1 MDEDYYNYT
10 LQNSVPQQDLRLANI
25 EALVCLKAKA
35 FINLTEQKEKGEQI
49 DAKKIAKHKTDV
61 FRLAAMLTPNSNFD
75 LPPTIFNDLQAF
87 AEAIKNDLP
96 NKQMFENFGLPTAN
110 AQEILNL
117 LIASFGIEKK
127 EQS

>member
-10 LQNSVPQQDLRLANI
+10 LQHSIPQQDLRLANI

-61 FRLAAMLTPNSNFD
+61 FRLAAMLAPNSNFD
-75 LPPTIFNDLQAF
+75 LPQSIFNDLQAF
-87 AEAIKNDLP
+87 AGVIKNDLP
-96 NKQMFENFGLPTAN
+96 NKQMFENFGLPNAN
-110 AQEILNL
+110 AEDILNL
-117 LIASFGIEKK
+117 LIASFIIK
-127 EQS
+127 Q